1 MFVQIAD
8 KEELP
13 LTRIIPSAVLLIV
26 TLFLA
31 NGVASA
37 QTPKGF
43 DIKVLGSIDLGPEI
57 EGMAG
62 RVLRMSYVTVAPGGG
77 LAAHSHDGRPE
88 IIYVVQGIL
97 TEERNGGPAID
108 HKAGDVLVMKTG
120 ITHAL
125 SNRSA
130 EPAVFISA
138 PIAKQ

>member
-13 LTRIIPSAVLLIV
+13 LTRIIPSAVLLVV

-120 ITHAL
+120 VTHAL
-125 SNRSA
+125 SNHSA

>member
-1 MFVQIAD
+1 
-8 KEELP
+8 
-13 LTRIIPSAVLLIV
+13 LTRIIISAVLSV
-26 TLFLA
+26 VAMALA
-31 NGVASA
+31 GNAASA

-57 EGMAG
+57 DGMAD

-108 HKAGDVLVMKTG
+108 HKPGDVLVMKTG

-125 SNRSA
+125 SNHSA
-130 EPAVFISA
+130 EPAIFISA

>member
-1 MFVQIAD
+1 MFVQISD
-8 KEELP
+8 KEEPSLR
-13 LTRIIPSAVLLIV
+13 RIIPSSVLLII

-120 ITHAL
+120 IIHAL
-125 SNRSA
+125 SNHST

>member
-1 MFVQIAD
+1 
-8 KEELP
+8 LR
-13 LTRIIPSAVLLIV
+13 RIIPSVVLLV
-26 TLFLA
+26 VLFLA
-31 NGVASA
+31 NGLASA

-43 DIKVLGSIDLGPEI
+43 DVKILGSIDLGPEI

-125 SNRSA
+125 SNHSA
-130 EPAVFISA
+130 EPAVFVSA

>member
-1 MFVQIAD
+1 MFVQISD
-8 KEELP
+8 KEESS
-13 LTRIIPSAVLLIV
+13 LTTIIPSAVLLIM
-26 TLFLA
+26 FLA

-37 QTPKGF
+37 QAPKGF

-97 TEERNGGPAID
+97 TEERNGG
-108 HKAGDVLVMKTG
+108 
-120 ITHAL
+120 
-125 SNRSA
+125 
-130 EPAVFISA
+130 
-138 PIAKQ
+138 

>member
-1 MFVQIAD
+1 MKRV
-8 KEELP
+8 
-13 LTRIIPSAVLLIV
+13 IPGAVLLV
-26 TLFLA
+26 ATLFLA
-31 NGVASA
+31 SGAALA

-120 ITHAL
+120 ITHAI
-125 SNRSA
+125 SNHSA
-130 EPAVFISA
+130 EPAIFISA

>member
-1 MFVQIAD
+1 L
-8 KEELP
+8 K
-13 LTRIIPSAVLLIV
+13 RIIIAGAMSLVMSLAMS
-26 TLFLA
+26 FA
-31 NGVASA
+31 NGASA
-37 QTPKGF
+37 QTAKGF
-43 DIKVLGSIDLGPEI
+43 DVKVLGSIDLGPEI
-57 EGMAG
+57 DGMAG

-77 LAAHSHDGRPE
+77 LTAHSHDGRPE

-108 HKAGDVLVMKTG
+108 HKAGDVLIMKTG

-130 EPAVFISA
+130 DPAIFISA

>member
-1 MFVQIAD
+1 M
-8 KEELP
+8 
-13 LTRIIPSAVLLIV
+13 TRIVITMSVLLSAVAIS
-26 TLFLA
+26 LA
-31 NGVASA
+31 GGAALA

-57 EGMAG
+57 DGMAG

-97 TEERNGGPAID
+97 TEERNGGPAVD
-108 HKAGDVLVMKTG
+108 HKPGDVLIMKTG

-125 SNRSA
+125 SNHSA
-130 EPAVFISA
+130 KRAILISA
-138 PIAKQ
+138 PVAKQ